1 MQYLFKRT
9 DGRYDSI
16 MRFAFIY
23 TELFEKTAADLLT
36 EPIMEG
42 VENTL
47 CINPRAGDVI
57 RDTNGVRKLR
67 VALPGRG
74 KRGSARLTYLYIEVE
89 GTVYFLLAYAKNTRG
104 NVTAAQKKLLAAWA
118 TRLKE
123 EG

>member
-1 MQYLFKRT
+1 
-9 DGRYDSI
+9 

-36 EPIMEG
+36 DPIMEG

-74 KRGSARLTYLYIEVE
+74 KCGSARVTYLYIEVG
-89 GTVYFLLAYAKNTRG
+89 GTVYFLLAYAKTTQG
-104 NVTAAQKKLLAAWA
+104 NVTSAQKKLLAAWA

-123 EG
+123 E